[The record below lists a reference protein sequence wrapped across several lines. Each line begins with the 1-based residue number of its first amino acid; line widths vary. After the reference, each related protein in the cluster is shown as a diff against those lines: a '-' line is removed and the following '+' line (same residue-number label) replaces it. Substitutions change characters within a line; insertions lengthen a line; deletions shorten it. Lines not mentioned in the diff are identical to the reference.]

1 MVGKTKNYRELSNL
15 YRERKLFSSLFK
27 ISIVLIILSVYH
39 CSYTMNKIDSIDKCL
54 YFVGLIFINISSLM
68 VYIRDT
74 IVIRNLKKRTVR
86 FWIPDDVSR

>member
-1 MVGKTKNYRELSNL
+1 MVGKTKNYKELSNL
-15 YRERKLFSSLFK
+15 YKERKLFSSLFK

-39 CSYTMNKIDSIDKCL
+39 CSYTMNKIDNIEKYL
-54 YFVGLIFINISSLM
+54 YFVSLTFINISSLM
-68 VYIRDT
+68 AYIRDT

>member
-1 MVGKTKNYRELSNL
+1 MVGKIKNYKELSNV

-27 ISIVLIILSVYH
+27 ISIVLIILSVCH
-39 CSYTMNKIDSIDKCL
+39 CSYTMNKIDNIEKYL
-54 YFVGLIFINISSLM
+54 YFVGLTFINISSLM
-68 VYIRDT
+68 AYIRDT